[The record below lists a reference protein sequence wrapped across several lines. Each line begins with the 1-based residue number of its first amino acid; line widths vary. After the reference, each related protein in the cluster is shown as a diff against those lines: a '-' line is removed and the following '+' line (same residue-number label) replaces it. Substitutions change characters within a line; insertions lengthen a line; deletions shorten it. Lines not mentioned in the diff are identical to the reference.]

1 MISFLLLC
9 LALGFMVIGMPVAFA
24 IGVASLVYFLLPT
37 TFMPDATAVQRIIAS
52 SQSFPLLA
60 VPLFILVGHLMNGSG
75 ITPRMM
81 TLASTVA
88 GWMRGGLAQVSLLL
102 SALMGGISGSAVAD
116 AAMQSRI
123 LGGPM
128 IKEGYSKGF
137 TAALLSVGGLITA
150 TIPPSLGLI
159 LYGFLGEVSIGR
171 LFIAGIVPGVMLT
184 IALMIATAWIA
195 KRRDYKPVH
204 DRLPTFR
211 EVIAAVKASFWAIL
225 FPVWLIVGIRFG
237 IFTPSEAGAF
247 AVAYALVVGML
258 IYRELSLAAVIDA
271 LLMSVRDIGMIM
283 FIILLSGA
291 FGYVITFER
300 VPQTLAELT
309 LGLFSSK
316 VALLFTISAFLL
328 FFGMLVEATVI
339 VMLLTPILVPVIT
352 AAGIDPVHFGLIMM
366 TLVTFGGMTPP
377 VGVSMF
383 TVCGILN
390 CSYKDYTVEL
400 LPLAA
405 AVLTVVAIMICFP
418 DIVMFLP
425 NLMMGGH

>member
-9 LALGFMVIGMPVAFA
+9 LALGFMVVGMPVAFA
-24 IGVASLVYFLLPT
+24 IGVASMVYFLLPS
-37 TFMPDATAVQRIIAS
+37 TFMPDTTAVQRIVAA

-60 VPLFILVGHLMNGSG
+60 VPLFILVGHLMNRSG
-75 ITPRMM
+75 ITPRML
-81 TLASTVA
+81 TLATTLA
-88 GWMRGGLAQVSLLL
+88 GWMRGGVAQTSLLL

-116 AAMQSRI
+116 AAMQSRV

-128 IKEGYSKGF
+128 VEQGYSRGF
-137 TAALLSVGGLITA
+137 TGALLSIGGLITA

-171 LFIAGIVPGVMLT
+171 LFIAGIMPGVLLT
-184 IALMIATAWIA
+184 IALMIATTWVAR
-195 KRRDYKPVH
+195 RRDYKPVSE
-204 DRLPTFR
+204 RLPTLHEVGIAIR
-211 EVIAAVKASFWAIL
+211 ESFWAIL

-247 AVAYALVVGML
+247 AVAYAVFVGAV
-258 IYRELSLAAVIDA
+258 IYRQLSWSAIVDA
-271 LLMSVRDIGMIM
+271 LLLSVRDIGMIM
-283 FIILLSGA
+283 LIILFSGA

-309 LGLFSSK
+309 LGLFSSQT
-316 VALLFTISAFLL
+316 VLLFAISAFLL
-328 FFGMLVEATVI
+328 VFGMLVEATVI

-352 AAGIDPVHFGLIMM
+352 AAGIDPVHFGLVMM

-383 TVCGILN
+383 TVCGILK
-390 CSYKDYTVEL
+390 CSYKEYSVEMI
-400 LPLAA
+400 PLAI
-405 AVLTVVAIMICFP
+405 AVLAVVIIMILFP
-418 DIVMFLP
+418 DVVMFLP
-425 NLMMGGH
+425 RAMMG

>member
-1 MISFLLLC
+1 MISFLLLVA
-9 LALGFMVIGMPVAFA
+9 ALSLMVIGMPVSFA
-24 IGVASLVYFLLPT
+24 IGVASLGYFLLPT
-37 TFMPDATAVQRIIAS
+37 TFMPDTTAVQRIIAA

-81 TLASTVA
+81 ALASTCA
-88 GWMRGGLAQVSLLL
+88 GWMRGGLAQISLLL

-171 LFIAGIVPGVMLT
+171 LFIAGIVPGVLLT
-184 IALMIATAWIA
+184 IALMITTAWVA
-195 KRRDYKPVH
+195 KKRDYKPVN
-204 DRLPTFR
+204 DRPPTFR
-211 EVIAAVKASFWAIL
+211 EVLSAVRTSFWAIL

-247 AVAYALVVGML
+247 AVAYALVVGL
-258 IYRELSLAAVIDA
+258 VIYRELTLASIVDA
-271 LLMSVRDIGMIM
+271 LLLSVRDIGMIM

-300 VPQTLAELT
+300 VPQTLAEVT
-309 LGLFSSK
+309 MGLFSSQT
-316 VALLFTISAFLL
+316 ALLFTISVFLL
-328 FFGMLVEATVI
+328 LFGMLVEATVI

-383 TVCGILN
+383 TVCGILK
-390 CSYKDYTVEL
+390 CSYKDYTTEL
-400 LPLAA
+400 IPLAL
-405 AVLTVVAIMICFP
+405 AVLAVVVLIILFP
-418 DIVMFLP
+418 PIVMFLP
-425 NLMMGGH
+425 DMMMGG

>member
-9 LALGFMVIGMPVAFA
+9 GALGFMLIGMPVSFA
-24 IGVASLVYFLLPT
+24 IGVASLVYFLLPSSI
-37 TFMPDATAVQRIIAS
+37 MPDSTAIQRIVAS

-81 TLASTVA
+81 TLASTLA
-88 GWMRGGLAQVSLLL
+88 GWMRGGLAQVSLIL

-116 AAMQSRI
+116 AAMQSRV

-128 IKEGYSKGF
+128 VGEGYSKGF

-159 LYGFLGEVSIGR
+159 LYGFLGGVSIGR
-171 LFIAGIVPGVMLT
+171 LFIAGIVPGVLLT
-184 IALMIATAWIA
+184 VALVFTTAIIA
-195 KRRDYKPVH
+195 KKRDYKPVSQ
-204 DRLPTFR
+204 RLPTFA
-211 EVIAAVKASFWAIL
+211 EVVAATRHSFWAIL
-225 FPVWLIVGIRFG
+225 FPVWLVVGIRFG

-247 AVAYALVVGML
+247 AVAYALFVGVV
-258 IYRELSLAAVIDA
+258 IYRELDFASILDA
-271 LLMSVRDIGMIM
+271 LMLSVRDIGMIM

-291 FGYVITFER
+291 FGYVITFEQ
-300 VPQTLAELT
+300 VPQTLAGLAI
-309 LGLFSSK
+309 GLFSSK
-316 VALLFTISAFLL
+316 VALLFTLSVFLL
-328 FFGMLVEATVI
+328 VFGMLVEATVI

-390 CSYKDYTVEL
+390 CSYKEYTTEL
-400 LPLAA
+400 IPFAA
-405 AVLTVVAIMICFP
+405 AVLGVVAMIIVFP
-418 DIVMFLP
+418 GIVMFLP
-425 NLMMGGH
+425 DMLMGH

>member
-1 MISFLLLC
+1 MISFLVLC

-24 IGVASLVYFLLPT
+24 IGVASLGYFLLPST
-37 TFMPDATAVQRIIAS
+37 IMPDTTAVQRIIAA

-81 TLASTVA
+81 VLATTLA
-88 GWMRGGLAQVSLLL
+88 GWMRGGLAQTSLLL

-116 AAMQSRI
+116 AAMQSRV

-128 IKEGYSKGF
+128 MRQGYSPGF
-137 TAALLSVGGLITA
+137 TGALLSIGGLITA

-171 LFIAGIVPGVMLT
+171 LFIAGIVPGVLLT

-195 KRRDYKPVH
+195 RKRDYKPIN
-204 DRLPTFR
+204 DRLPTLA
-211 EVIAAVKASFWAIL
+211 EVGAAIKTSFWAIL

-247 AVAYALVVGML
+247 AVAYALLVGMV
-258 IYRELSLAAVIDA
+258 IYRELTWDA
-271 LLMSVRDIGMIM
+271 LVEAMLLSVRDIGMIM
-283 FIILLSGA
+283 FIILLSGV

-309 LGLFSSK
+309 LGVFSSK
-316 VALLFTISAFLL
+316 VLLLFTIAGFLL
-328 FFGMLVEATVI
+328 VFGMLVEATVI
-339 VMLLTPILVPVIT
+339 VMLLTPILVPVIS
-352 AAGIDPVHFGLIMM
+352 AAGVDPVHFGLIMM

-383 TVCGILN
+383 TVCGILKA
-390 CSYKDYTVEL
+390 SYKDYTVEMV
-400 LPLAA
+400 PLAL
-405 AVLTVVAIMICFP
+405 AVLAVVVVMIVFP
-418 DIVMFLP
+418 QVVMFLP
-425 NLMMGGH
+425 DAVMGP

>member
-1 MISFLLLC
+1 MISFLLLVAA
-9 LALGFMVIGMPVAFA
+9 LALMVIGMPVSFA
-24 IGVASLVYFLLPT
+24 IGVASLAYFLLPT
-37 TFMPDATAVQRIIAS
+37 TFMPDVTAVQRIIAA

-81 TLASTVA
+81 TLASTCA

-171 LFIAGIVPGVMLT
+171 LFIAGIVPGVLLT

-195 KRRDYKPVH
+195 KKRDYKPVN

-211 EVIAAVKASFWAIL
+211 EVISAVKTSFWAIL
-225 FPVWLIVGIRFG
+225 FPIWLIVGIRFG

-247 AVAYALVVGML
+247 AVAYALVVGVV
-258 IYRELSLAAVIDA
+258 IYRELTLASIIDA
-271 LLMSVRDIGMIM
+271 LLLSVRDIGMIM

-300 VPQTLAELT
+300 VPQTLAEVT
-309 LGLFSSK
+309 MGLFSSQT
-316 VALLFTISAFLL
+316 ALLFTIAVFLL
-328 FFGMLVEATVI
+328 LFGMLVEATVI

-383 TVCGILN
+383 TVCGILK
-390 CSYKDYTVEL
+390 CSYKEYTIEL
-400 LPLAA
+400 IPLAL
-405 AVLTVVAIMICFP
+405 AVLAVVVIMILFP
-418 DIVMFLP
+418 QIVMFLP
-425 NLMMGGH
+425 DMMMGG

>member
-24 IGVASLVYFLLPT
+24 IGVASIVYFLLPS
-37 TFMPDATAVQRIIAS
+37 TFMPDTTAVQRIVAA

-75 ITPRMM
+75 ITPRMLALAK
-81 TLASTVA
+81 TLA
-88 GWMRGGLAQVSLLL
+88 GWMRGGLAQTSLLL

-116 AAMQSRI
+116 AAMQSRV
-123 LGGPM
+123 LGDPM
-128 IKEGYSKGF
+128 VKEGYTRGF
-137 TAALLSVGGLITA
+137 TGALLSIGGLITA

-171 LFIAGIVPGVMLT
+171 LFIAGIMPGVLLT

-195 KRRDYKPVH
+195 KRRDYRPITE
-204 DRLPTFR
+204 RRPTFR
-211 EVIAAVKASFWAIL
+211 EVVSATRESFWAIL

-247 AVAYALVVGML
+247 AVAYAVIVGAF
-258 IYRELSLAAVIDA
+258 IYRELKWETIVEAM
-271 LLMSVRDIGMIM
+271 LLSVRDIGMIM
-283 FIILLSGA
+283 LIILFSGA

-309 LGLFSSK
+309 LGLFSSQ
-316 VALLFTISAFLL
+316 ATLLFVISAFLL
-328 FFGMLVEATVI
+328 VFGMLVEATVI
-339 VMLLTPILVPVIT
+339 VMLLTPILVPVVT

-383 TVCGILN
+383 TVCGILK
-390 CSYKDYTVEL
+390 CSYKEYTVEMI
-400 LPLAA
+400 PLAV
-405 AVLTVVAIMICFP
+405 AVLAVVAIMILFP
-418 DIVMFLP
+418 QVVMFLP
-425 NLMMGGH
+425 HAMMG

>member
-1 MISFLLLC
+1 MTSFLLLC
-9 LALGFMVIGMPVAFA
+9 LALGFMVVGMPVAFS
-24 IGVASLVYFLLPT
+24 IGIASICYFLLPG
-37 TFMPDATAVQRIIAS
+37 TFMPDSTAVQRIIAA

-75 ITPRMM
+75 ITPRLL
-81 TLASTVA
+81 TLATVLA
-88 GWMRGGLAQVSLLL
+88 GWMRGGLAQTSLLL

-116 AAMQSRI
+116 AAMQSRV
-123 LGGPM
+123 LGAPM
-128 IKEGYSKGF
+128 IERGYSRGF
-137 TAALLSVGGLITA
+137 TGALLSIGGLITA

-184 IALMIATAWIA
+184 IALMLATAFVA
-195 KRRDYKPVH
+195 RKRDYQPIN
-204 DRLPTFR
+204 DRLPTVR
-211 EVIAAVKASFWAIL
+211 EVFDAARSSFWAIL

-247 AVAYALVVGML
+247 AVAYAVFVGVV
-258 IYRELSLAAVIDA
+258 IYRELSWKNIVDA
-271 LLMSVRDIGMIM
+271 MLLSVRDIGMIM
-283 FIILLSGA
+283 LIILFSGA

-309 LGLFSSK
+309 LGLFSNQ
-316 VALLFTISAFLL
+316 AMLLFTISAFLL
-328 FFGMLVEATVI
+328 IFGMLVEATVI

-383 TVCGILN
+383 TVCGILK
-390 CSYKDYTVEL
+390 CSYKEYTVEMI
-400 LPLAA
+400 PLAV
-405 AVLTVVAIMICFP
+405 AVLAVVVIMILFP
-418 DIVMFLP
+418 DVVMFLP
-425 NLMMGGH
+425 RAMMG

>member
-9 LALGFMVIGMPVAFA
+9 GALGFMLIGMPVSFA
-24 IGVASLVYFLLPT
+24 IGVASLVYFLLPSSI
-37 TFMPDATAVQRIIAS
+37 MPDSTAIQRIVAS

-81 TLASTVA
+81 TLASTLA
-88 GWMRGGLAQVSLLL
+88 GWMRGGLAQVSLIL

-116 AAMQSRI
+116 AAMQSRV

-128 IKEGYSKGF
+128 VGEGYSKGF

-171 LFIAGIVPGVMLT
+171 LFIAGIVPGVLLT
-184 IALMIATAWIA
+184 VALVFTTAIIA
-195 KRRDYKPVH
+195 KKRDYKPVSQ
-204 DRLPTFR
+204 RLPTFA
-211 EVIAAVKASFWAIL
+211 EVVAATRHSFWAIL
-225 FPVWLIVGIRFG
+225 FPVWLVVGIRFG

-247 AVAYALVVGML
+247 AVAYALFVGVV
-258 IYRELSLAAVIDA
+258 IYRELDFASILDA
-271 LLMSVRDIGMIM
+271 LMLSVRDIGMIM

-291 FGYVITFER
+291 FGYVITFEQ
-300 VPQTLAELT
+300 VPQTLAGLAI
-309 LGLFSSK
+309 GLFSSK
-316 VALLFTISAFLL
+316 VALLFTLSVFLL
-328 FFGMLVEATVI
+328 VFGMLVEATVI

-390 CSYKDYTVEL
+390 CSYKEYTTEL
-400 LPLAA
+400 IPFAA
-405 AVLTVVAIMICFP
+405 AVLGVVAMIIVFP
-418 DIVMFLP
+418 GIVMFLP
-425 NLMMGGH
+425 DMLMGH

>member
-1 MISFLLLC
+1 MTSFLLLC
-9 LALGFMVIGMPVAFA
+9 LALGFMVVGMPVAFS
-24 IGVASLVYFLLPT
+24 IGIASICYFLLPG
-37 TFMPDATAVQRIIAS
+37 TFMPDSTAVQRIIAA

-75 ITPRMM
+75 ITPRLL
-81 TLASTVA
+81 TLATVLA
-88 GWMRGGLAQVSLLL
+88 GWMRGGLAQTSLLL

-116 AAMQSRI
+116 AAMQSRV
-123 LGGPM
+123 LGAPM
-128 IKEGYSKGF
+128 IERGYTRGF
-137 TAALLSVGGLITA
+137 TGALLSIGGLITA

-184 IALMIATAWIA
+184 IALMLATAFVA
-195 KRRDYKPVH
+195 RKRDYKPIN
-204 DRLPTFR
+204 DRLPTGR
-211 EVIAAVKASFWAIL
+211 EVLDAARSSFWAIL

-247 AVAYALVVGML
+247 AVAYAVFVGVV
-258 IYRELSLAAVIDA
+258 IYRELSWKNIVDA
-271 LLMSVRDIGMIM
+271 MLMSVRDIGMIM
-283 FIILLSGA
+283 LIILFSGA

-309 LGLFSSK
+309 LGLFSNQ
-316 VALLFTISAFLL
+316 AMLLFTISAFLL
-328 FFGMLVEATVI
+328 AFGMLVEATVI

-383 TVCGILN
+383 TVCGILK
-390 CSYKDYTVEL
+390 CSYKEYTVEMI
-400 LPLAA
+400 PLAV
-405 AVLTVVAIMICFP
+405 AVLAVVMIMILFP
-418 DIVMFLP
+418 DVVMFLP
-425 NLMMGGH
+425 RAMMG

>member
-9 LALGFMVIGMPVAFA
+9 LALGFMVVGMPVAFA
-24 IGVASLVYFLLPT
+24 IGVASMVYFLLPS
-37 TFMPDATAVQRIIAS
+37 TFMPDTTAVQRIVAA

-60 VPLFILVGHLMNGSG
+60 VPLFILVGHLMNRSG
-75 ITPRMM
+75 ITPRML
-81 TLASTVA
+81 TLATTLA
-88 GWMRGGLAQVSLLL
+88 GWMRGGVAQTSLLL

-116 AAMQSRI
+116 AAMQSRV

-128 IKEGYSKGF
+128 VEQGYSRGF
-137 TAALLSVGGLITA
+137 TGALLSIGGLITA

-171 LFIAGIVPGVMLT
+171 LFIAGIMPGVLLT
-184 IALMIATAWIA
+184 IALMIATAWVA
-195 KRRDYKPVH
+195 RRRDYKPVSK
-204 DRLPTFR
+204 RLPTVR
-211 EVIAAVKASFWAIL
+211 EVGAAIRESFWAIL

-247 AVAYALVVGML
+247 AVAYAVFVGAV
-258 IYRELSLAAVIDA
+258 IYRQLSWSAIVDA
-271 LLMSVRDIGMIM
+271 LLLSVRDIGMIM
-283 FIILLSGA
+283 LIILFSGA

-309 LGLFSSK
+309 LGLFSSQT
-316 VALLFTISAFLL
+316 VLLFAISAFLL
-328 FFGMLVEATVI
+328 VFGMLVEATVI

-352 AAGIDPVHFGLIMM
+352 AAGIDPVHFGLVMM

-383 TVCGILN
+383 TVCGILK
-390 CSYKDYTVEL
+390 CSYKEYSFEMI
-400 LPLAA
+400 PLAI
-405 AVLTVVAIMICFP
+405 AVLAVVVIMILFP
-418 DIVMFLP
+418 DVVMFLP
-425 NLMMGGH
+425 RAMMG